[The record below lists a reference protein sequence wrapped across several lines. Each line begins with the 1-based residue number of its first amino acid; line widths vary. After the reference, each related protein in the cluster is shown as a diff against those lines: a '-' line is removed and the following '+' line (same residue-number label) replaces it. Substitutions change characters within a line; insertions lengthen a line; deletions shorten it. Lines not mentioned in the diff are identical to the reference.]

1 MKKFLQL
8 FLCVGCMKTVAGS
21 VRKRITN
28 FLQKVLF
35 IGNIG
40 DYKTFS
46 IFGID
51 VFRINK
57 VKRIREKITK
67 MPIKR
72 NMIVFTS
79 DVCKTY
85 SCNPKYITEEIIRR
99 GLRYDIVWLVSKN
112 SNVGDIPENIEI
124 VDINDAKICLKKLA
138 EAHIWIDNNRKSKLF
153 NKGLIRIRSNIKSKT
168 KKFTICIKNYYSR
181 ILFFTIIFIYSIYVV
196 LII

>member
-1 MKKFLQL
+1 
-8 FLCVGCMKTVAGS
+8 MKTVAGS

-46 IFGID
+46 IFGIT
-51 VFRINK
+51 VFRTNK
-57 VKRIREKITK
+57 VKRIQEKITK
-67 MPIKR
+67 MPVRR

-112 SNVGDIPENIEI
+112 SNVGDIPEGIEI

-153 NKGLIRIRSNIKSKT
+153 NKGLIKKEGQFYIQTWHGSLGIKRICKSRPNFSLE
-168 KKFTICIKNYYSR
+168 KKRPKHV
-181 ILFFTIIFIYSIYVV
+181 LFVNS
-196 LII
+196 